1 MKHVCLYLITA
12 ILLVFNISHAQHAL
26 PMSNQE
32 GIRSPQY
39 QAIKKRLIKGWNT
52 WNTRS
57 VLSQVLLPEGFAI
70 NLNFKQHDWLEE
82 KYLKD
87 ALIGRSGKGAEQITP
102 GIHTYTGNY
111 TELTIAWQ
119 QMKARVQ
126 TAHVGNDLVMLVTPL
141 QKTKHKVAMVVE
153 AAMLWNRNGALSR
166 NSDHIRA
173 RFPSGKSTSVHITST
188 PHHDY
193 YVPTY
198 SPYLAVYLDKSVGIS
213 TGKRRSL
220 NEIQQL
226 IAQQKQKIKQQAAK
240 KYGKLAE
247 AFIAVQAG
255 VAWNLIYEPK
265 YDRVV
270 STVGRL
276 WNEEYGGYCLFG
288 WDNFFLSYVT
298 SLSSRD
304 LAFANVLEH
313 LRGKTEEGF
322 IPNDN
327 RGNGSKSWDRSQ
339 PPVGAIMVR
348 EIYKRYPEKWFLAS
362 TFDDLLGWNRWW
374 MKKRLNEGLL
384 SFGSHKAK
392 NPFFEPATQSKRT
405 AGYESGMDDSPMY
418 IGVPF
423 SQSKNTLELQ
433 DVGLNSLF
441 IADCRA
447 LIEMAQVLGRKKAI
461 IELKKRVKLLSRNME
476 KLWNKK
482 VGFYLNYRTDLKAP
496 SQRLSPTLFY
506 PLLAKLPNQK
516 RAKRIINEHF
526 YNPKEFAGEWILPS
540 IARNDPTFTKQRYWK
555 GAIWPPLNFLTYLSL
570 RQYGFTKAHQE
581 LSQKSLKLILK
592 EWKRKGYVSENYSAI
607 TGTGDDSRLSSDK
620 FHSWGT
626 LFGIMAFIE
635 KGFLPKPEAKL
646 K

>member
-1 MKHVCLYLITA
+1 MKRICLFVA
-12 ILLVFNISHAQHAL
+12 LVTLWLCPLVHAQKTLRQA
-26 PMSNQE
+26 NV
-32 GIRSPQY
+32 GIASPQY

-70 NLNFKQHDWLEE
+70 NLNFKQHNWLEE

-87 ALIGRSGKGAEQITP
+87 VLIGCSGKGAEQITP
-102 GIHTYTGNY
+102 GMHTYTGNY

-141 QKTKHKVAMVVE
+141 QKTKHKVAMIVE

-166 NSDHIRA
+166 DDDQIQA
-173 RFPSGKSTSVHITST
+173 RFPSGNATSVHVTSK
-188 PHHDY
+188 PHTDY
-193 YVPTY
+193 YVSTY
-198 SPYLAVYLDKSVGIS
+198 SPYLAVYLDQPVGIS
-213 TGKRRSL
+213 TGKKRSL
-220 NEIQQL
+220 NEIQKM
-226 IAQQKQKIKQQAAK
+226 IAQQKQATQQQAVK
-240 KYGKLAE
+240 QYGELAE
-247 AFIAVQAG
+247 AFTAVQAG

-313 LRGKTEEGF
+313 LRGKTSEGF

-339 PPVGAIMVR
+339 PPVGALMVR
-348 EIYKRYPEKWFLAS
+348 EIYKRYPEKWFLEA

-384 SFGSHKAK
+384 SFGSHKAQ
-392 NPFFEPATQSKRT
+392 NPFFEPSTQSKRT

-441 IADCRA
+441 IADCQA
-447 LIEMAQVLGRKKAI
+447 LIEMAQVLGRKNAI
-461 IELKKRVKLLSRNME
+461 AELSKREKLISQQME
-476 KLWNKK
+476 KLWSKK
-482 VGFYLNYRTDLKAP
+482 TGFYLNYRTDLKAP
-496 SQRLSPTLFY
+496 SSRLSPTLFY
-506 PLLAKLPNQK
+506 PLLAKLPNKQ
-516 RAKRIINEHF
+516 RAKRMIKEHF
-526 YNPKEFAGEWILPS
+526 YNPQEFAGAWILPS
-540 IARNDPTFTKQRYWK
+540 IARNDPTFGKQRYWK

-607 TGTGDDSRLSSDK
+607 TGTGDDNRLSSDK

-635 KGFLPKPEAKL
+635 KGYLPKPEAKL

>member
-1 MKHVCLYLITA
+1 MKRIFLYVAVAT
-12 ILLVFNISHAQHAL
+12 ILTHLPAQAQDKVSFAQ
-26 PMSNQE
+26 P
-32 GIRSPQY
+32 GYKYPQY
-39 QAIKKRLIKGWNT
+39 QKIKKRLIKGWNT
-52 WNTRS
+52 WNTRN

-70 NLNFKQHDWLEE
+70 NLNFKQHNWLEE
-82 KYLKD
+82 KYLKE
-87 ALIGRSGKGAEQITP
+87 ALIGRYGKNVEQITP

-119 QMKARVQ
+119 QLKARVQ
-126 TAHVGNDLVMLVTPL
+126 TAHVGNDLVVLVTPL
-141 QKTKHKVAMVVE
+141 QKTKHKVAMIVE
-153 AAMLWNRNGALSR
+153 TAMLWNRNGALSR
-166 NSDHIRA
+166 NGNQIDA
-173 RFPSGKSTSVHITST
+173 QFPSGKSTSVYTTGT
-188 PHHDY
+188 PHIDY
-193 YVPTY
+193 YVQTF
-198 SPYLAVYLDKSVGIS
+198 SPYLAVYLDKPVGIS
-213 TGKRRSL
+213 TGKQRSL
-220 NEIQQL
+220 AEIKD
-226 IAQQKQKIKQQAAK
+226 IIKRQKAAVRQQAAK
-240 KYGKLAE
+240 KYGDLAE
-247 AFIAVQAG
+247 AFIATQAG

-298 SLSSRD
+298 SLASRD

-339 PPVGAIMVR
+339 PPVGAIMVK
-348 EIYKRYPEKWFLAS
+348 EVYKHYPEKWFLEA

-374 MKKRLNEGLL
+374 FKKRMNEGLL

-392 NPFFEPATQSKRT
+392 NPFFEPSTQTKRT

-433 DVGLNSLF
+433 DVGLSSLVV
-441 IADCRA
+441 ADCNA
-447 LIEMAQVLGRKKAI
+447 LIEMAQVLGRKDEIK
-461 IELKKRVKLLSRNME
+461 ELKKRVAMLSKNME
-476 KLWNKK
+476 KLWSKK
-482 VGFYLNYRTDLKAP
+482 TGFYLNYRTDLKAP
-496 SQRLSPTLFY
+496 SNRLSPTLFY
-506 PLLAKLPNQK
+506 PLLAQLPNKK
-516 RAKRIINEHF
+516 RAGRMIKEHF
-526 YNPKEFAGEWILPS
+526 DNPEEFAGEWILPS
-540 IARNDPTFTKQRYWK
+540 IARNDPTFPKQRYWK

-570 RQYGFTKAHQE
+570 RQYGFTKAHKE
-581 LSQKSLKLILK
+581 LSQKSLKLILN

-607 TGTGDDSRLSSDK
+607 TGTGDDKRLSSDK

-635 KGFLPKPEAKL
+635 KGYLPKPETRL